1 MLHGLTMHTLELCSP
16 RSPNYLQHHKL
27 PTHRLEKTYA
37 GGAPAA
43 RSAAL
48 HPARAPRL
56 AGTLSSPPAAPPAP
70 AAACGAWAR
79 VAPGLALSYTRS
91 APQPPLQMP
100 PQPAGESARRCRP
113 QQTSRAQASPLRQ
126 DHARPAARLA
136 GAPSLRQPAAMI
148 GGGAVLCLPRL
159 RSRFLSAA
167 RPVRCQL
174 QAAPRPWGCS
184 RLRPRGDSAA
194 RWLRR
199 PPPLRCARRRRRCP
213 RRRLWTPRAGAC
225 AWQPRAPRQREQLA
239 AQCTQAAPAQNT
251 EWVSKRLWKLRILPQ
266 PPFPSNRYG
275 LAGACQGMRACAC
288 DLLRPCHSAHAYSAA
303 RAPGLL
309 HGTLC
314 ASGKRSCAAPDQGM
328 RVRRR
333 CLALRLRRRRAARLR
348 HARWAQHCH
357 SKCARA
363 GVADPVTRQSLPGAE
378 PAGQR
383 SAVLF
388 SHART
393 PAPATCTIQPALG
406 EHMRLYRN
414 MPGGESIVK
423 D

>member
-167 RPVRCQL
+167 RPVRCQP

-194 RWLRR
+194 RWPRR
-199 PPPLRCARRRRRCP
+199 RPPLRCARRRRRCP

-251 EWVSKRLWKLRILPQ
+251 EWVSKRLWRLRILPQ
-266 PPFPSNRYG
+266 PPFPET
-275 LAGACQGMRACAC
+275 GMAWPAPVRACAHALVTYSGRATVHMPTQRPA
-288 DLLRPCHSAHAYSAA
+288 LLAFYTARCVQAASAA
-303 RAPGLL
+303 ARHLIRGCGCDADVSRSVCGADARRACGTHAGLSIAIVSAPGQVSPTQSPGSL
-309 HGTLC
+309 
-314 ASGKRSCAAPDQGM
+314 S
-328 RVRRR
+328 
-333 CLALRLRRRRAARLR
+333 LA
-348 HARWAQHCH
+348 
-357 SKCARA
+357 
-363 GVADPVTRQSLPGAE
+363 QSLPD
-378 PAGQR
+378 
-383 SAVLF
+383 SAPQYSSATRAPQPPLR
-388 SHART
+388 ARCS
-393 PAPATCTIQPALG
+393 PPWANTCACTEICR
-406 EHMRLYRN
+406 E
-414 MPGGESIVK
+414 VK
-423 D
+423 VS